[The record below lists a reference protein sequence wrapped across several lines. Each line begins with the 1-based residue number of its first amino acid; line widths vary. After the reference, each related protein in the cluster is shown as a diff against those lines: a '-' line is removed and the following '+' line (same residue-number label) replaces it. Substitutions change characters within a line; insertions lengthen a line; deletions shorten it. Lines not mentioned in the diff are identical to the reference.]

1 MFPASL
7 GLEALDTSE
16 MKPLAR
22 LILCFALL
30 AMANAGQPDAPVP
43 GR

>member
-7 GLEALDTSE
+7 GLEALETFE
-16 MKPLAR
+16 MKSLAR
-22 LILCFALL
+22 LILYFAPL